1 MDDSDGKLDALVL
14 FSFFTVTGIDRTDLQ
29 DGETQQKL
37 STAIAEAIGVSSES
51 VKIDTITTT
60 TINLSVSIKYHV
72 VVYTEDEKYRDDAH
86 VAQVQTKM
94 ETLDKN
100 SGVKSIIAKQVGI
113 DAQAIG
119 ITPGKV
125 TSSNVDSDQ
134 DDNTTVQDHDNT
146 TVQDHV
152 SGEEDGMNSA
162 TLSNAWWISL
172 VVISVVLFVILV
184 AVLLVKQNRCSLQG
198 NGNKKSNVP
207 AVAMTEMTKI
217 NSSTKKQA
225 GKGKSGRGGGRGGR
239 GGGGGGGGGGSRIL
253 TMWEV
258 QNNPCQAIKPSPIP
272 KRRRTEE
279 KVAAEDAVFDRAAAA
294 PPENQRTPRSRRRE
308 KRHLPTPLTPS
319 TPAASSF
326 SEESLSEN
334 EQATVM
340 TQMGPGKL
348 LYQRPNDDCCVFELS
363 WKLAGSSKAILYSF
377 KK

>member
-1 MDDSDGKLDALVL
+1 
-14 FSFFTVTGIDRTDLQ
+14 
-29 DGETQQKL
+29 
-37 STAIAEAIGVSSES
+37 
-51 VKIDTITTT
+51 
-60 TINLSVSIKYHV
+60 
-72 VVYTEDEKYRDDAH
+72 
-86 VAQVQTKM
+86 
-94 ETLDKN
+94 
-100 SGVKSIIAKQVGI
+100 
-113 DAQAIG
+113 
-119 ITPGKV
+119 
-125 TSSNVDSDQ
+125 
-134 DDNTTVQDHDNT
+134 
-146 TVQDHV
+146 
-152 SGEEDGMNSA
+152 
-162 TLSNAWWISL
+162 
-172 VVISVVLFVILV
+172 
-184 AVLLVKQNRCSLQG
+184 
-198 NGNKKSNVP
+198 
-207 AVAMTEMTKI
+207 MTEMTKI

-225 GKGKSGRGGGRGGR
+225 GKGKSGRGGGGGGGR
-239 GGGGGGGGGGSRIL
+239 GGGGGGGGGGGSRIL

-348 LYQRPNDDCCVFELS
+348 LYQRPNDHCCVFELS